1 VTSVITYI
9 VLQSYLRSYYCTY
22 ILFRAVTIYI
32 YISIIRLF
40 QSEWNATD
48 PAGPGPSRILCVIQ
62 YERDEVDN
70 NNMFYTSVPRNN
82 RESESHLNDS
92 VVLCGDRN
100 LFPSR
105 PPPQPFCS
113 TAMQEVYINKL

>member
-1 VTSVITYI
+1 ME
-9 VLQSYLRSYYCTY
+9 RD
-22 ILFRAVTIYI
+22 R
-32 YISIIRLF
+32 
-40 QSEWNATD
+40 
-48 PAGPGPSRILCVIQ
+48 PSRTGAIEEIYTNRNNTQ

-105 PPPQPFCS
+105 PPPQPFCP
-113 TAMQEVYINKL
+113 TTMQEVYINKL

>member
-1 VTSVITYI
+1 MERDRPSRTGAIDDN
-9 VLQSYLRSYYCTY
+9 
-22 ILFRAVTIYI
+22 IYI
-32 YISIIRLF
+32 YIIY
-40 QSEWNATD
+40 
-48 PAGPGPSRILCVIQ
+48 VIQ

-105 PPPQPFCS
+105 PPPQPFCPA
-113 TAMQEVYINKL
+113 AMQEVYINKL

>member
-1 VTSVITYI
+1 MVTVRIQIIYNTHTY
-9 VLQSYLRSYYCTY
+9 YT
-22 ILFRAVTIYI
+22 T
-32 YISIIRLF
+32 LF
-40 QSEWNATD
+40 QHEWNAID
-48 PAGPGPSRILCVIQ
+48 PAGPGPSEIYTYNTQ

-82 RESESHLNDS
+82 RESESHVNDR

-105 PPPQPFCS
+105 PPPQLFLPHRH
-113 TAMQEVYINKL
+113 ARGVHK

>member
-1 VTSVITYI
+1 ME
-9 VLQSYLRSYYCTY
+9 RD
-22 ILFRAVTIYI
+22 R
-32 YISIIRLF
+32 
-40 QSEWNATD
+40 
-48 PAGPGPSRILCVIQ
+48 PSRTGAIEDIYTCAQ

-70 NNMFYTSVPRNN
+70 NSMFYTSVPRNN

-105 PPPQPFCS
+105 PPPRPFLPHRH
-113 TAMQEVYINKL
+113 ARGVHK